1 MCIIFFYK
9 LIFECINSYELP
21 HMLLNYE
28 KEILEETKNTSFI
41 LIGSYGLH
49 LNLVMN
55 INIMLYLN
63 KYSLV
68 FLINYDESNLNMQHE
83 YLRNTKNLDK
93 TARNKLYLKGGVFI
107 CSSRILLTD
116 FLENNIPMDKISTM
130 IIRDADRIKEN
141 SLEAFIL
148 YVYRKNNQNGLI
160 KAFSTNC
167 IPFAYGLGSLERI
180 CNTLR
185 TNNLILYPRFHQQV
199 VESFEKDIVYTE
211 HKLKLTD
218 QMLEIQMIMI
228 EIIKELLR
236 NNKIDVDYEL
246 ILISNAYMTNQV
258 NDIRDIKFL
267 IELLVSCNTLKF
279 YMECMRLINK
289 QIELGKDSTW
299 LNSKYT
305 LILIDKIDLF
315 FLENQ
320 QMLRDEQKEAITS
333 LKCFFKNKKY
343 KKTETAVKNDEYTDT
358 QIYETNLD
366 SFLKDINTDKYNL
379 KFKRLVELLMNKDEE
394 ICFLLFSSPTVKFDI
409 ESNLE
414 SLGRKLINNV
424 KFYTRKEFNDA
435 DILTDDGKLEKK
447 FIEMNNCLN
456 ESRSIDEFY
465 IFHVGQDS
473 AENKEKILY
482 QNPYNVIRLRKNKNY
497 KFILYDLEISSIRKC
512 EYIGNKVNIKVD
524 SFMYK
529 DSLEEQKYLNS
540 LRKEKL
546 YFEQLIEKRSKLPVL
561 LDNDKNILEELSSEE
576 NENIY
581 KIVVDSRELRSELP
595 FFLYKAGNLITVST
609 LQIGDYL
616 LNEKI
621 CVERKNISD
630 LISSIKSGRLYNQAR
645 MLTFHYHR
653 SILLIEF
660 NCRPCL
666 SDFYNHDT
674 DTFRNSLVSK
684 FCLFII
690 TFPTVR
696 VIWSESS
703 LFSTKI
709 FRQIQNKE
717 ADEPDITKLDI
728 DPILQEVLLSIPGI
742 NQFNL
747 RKVIKSFHN
756 IKNIVNS
763 RRGELIRKMGKETGI
778 KIFNFFNE
786 GYEN

>member
-1 MCIIFFYK
+1 
-9 LIFECINSYELP
+9 
-21 HMLLNYE
+21 MLLKYE
-28 KEILEETKNTSFI
+28 KEILEETKNSSFI
-41 LIGSYGLH
+41 LISSYGLH

-68 FLINYDESNLNMQHE
+68 FLINYDESNLNIQHE

-93 TARNKLYLKGGVFI
+93 AARNKLYLKGGVFL

-116 FLENNIPMDKISTM
+116 FLESNIPMDKISAM

-167 IPFAYGLGSLERI
+167 IPFAYGVGSLERS
-180 CNTLR
+180 CTTLR
-185 TNNLILYPRFHQQV
+185 TNNLVLYPRFHQRV
-199 VESFEKDIVYTE
+199 VESLEEDIVYTE

-218 QMLEIQMIMI
+218 QMLETQMIMI

-246 ILISNAYMTNQV
+246 ILISNAYMKTQV
-258 NDIRDIKFL
+258 SDVRDIKFL
-267 IELLVSCNTLKF
+267 IELLVSCNPLKF

-315 FLENQ
+315 CLENQ
-320 QMLRDEQKEAITS
+320 QMLRDEQKEAITDI
-333 LKCFFKNKKY
+333 KYFFKNKKY
-343 KKTETAVKNDEYTDT
+343 KKKETLVKTENDTDT
-358 QIYETNLD
+358 QVYEADLNL
-366 SFLKDINTDKYNL
+366 FLKDTNTDKYNL
-379 KFKRLVELLMNKDEE
+379 KFKRLVELLMSREE
-394 ICFLLFSSPTVKFDI
+394 DICFVVFSTSTVKFDI
-409 ESNLE
+409 ESNLDRL
-414 SLGRKLINNV
+414 SRNLTNRV

-435 DILTDDGKLEKK
+435 DIIIDDGKLEKK
-447 FIEMNNCLN
+447 FMKMNRCLN
-456 ESRSIDEFY
+456 ESRTVDEFY
-465 IFHVGQDS
+465 IFHVGLESTESKDKF
-473 AENKEKILY
+473 AY
-482 QNPYNVIRLRKNKNY
+482 QNPYNVIKLTKTKKY
-497 KFILYDLEISSIRKC
+497 LFILYDLDISSIRKC
-512 EYIGNKVNIKVD
+512 EYIGNRVNIKVD
-524 SFMYK
+524 SLMYK

-546 YFEQLIEKRSKLPVL
+546 YFEQLIDKRSKLPVL
-561 LDNDKNILEELSSEE
+561 LDNDQNILEEFSSEE

-581 KIVVDSRELRSELP
+581 EIVVDSRELRSELP
-595 FFLYKAGNLITVST
+595 FFLYKAGNSITVST

-621 CVERKNISD
+621 CIERKEISD

-660 NCRPCL
+660 NCKPCL
-666 SDFYNHDT
+666 SDFYNHDA

-684 FCLFII
+684 FCLFLI
-690 TFPTVR
+690 TFPNVR

-709 FRQIQNKE
+709 FRQMQTKE
-717 ADEPDITKLDI
+717 TEEPDITELDL
-728 DPILQEVLLSIPGI
+728 DPNLQEILLSIPGI
-742 NQFNL
+742 NQLNL
-747 RKVIKSFHN
+747 RKIIKNFQN
-756 IKNIVNS
+756 IKEIVNS
-763 RRGELIRKMGKETGI
+763 RRGELIRKMGSETGI

-786 GYEN
+786 SYENIKDQ